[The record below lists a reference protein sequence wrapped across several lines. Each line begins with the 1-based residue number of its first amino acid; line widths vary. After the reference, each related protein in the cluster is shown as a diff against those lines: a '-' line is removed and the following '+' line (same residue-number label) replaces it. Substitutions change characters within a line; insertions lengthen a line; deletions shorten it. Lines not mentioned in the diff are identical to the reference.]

1 MPAICVTALKSI
13 CPIALRKP
21 YMAFIPAALVAA
33 GIAVLSL
40 IEQPTV
46 VTPIPV
52 NDKLAHGLMYAA
64 LAVTLLVPLFRLPVN
79 HYKSIFLTV
88 FATTAYGLLME
99 ALQRY
104 CTLTRSGNMAD
115 LMADLVGALI
125 GVTIVL
131 VWRICTK

>member
-1 MPAICVTALKSI
+1 
-13 CPIALRKP
+13 
-21 YMAFIPAALVAA
+21 MAFIPAALVAA

-52 NDKLAHGLMYAA
+52 NDKLAHGLMYAV
-64 LAVTLLVPLFRLPVN
+64 LATSLIIPLLCTPNPLTSNPLILYLSVFVGSTL
-79 HYKSIFLTV
+79 
-88 FATTAYGLLME
+88 YGLLME

-115 LMADLVGALI
+115 LLADLVGALI